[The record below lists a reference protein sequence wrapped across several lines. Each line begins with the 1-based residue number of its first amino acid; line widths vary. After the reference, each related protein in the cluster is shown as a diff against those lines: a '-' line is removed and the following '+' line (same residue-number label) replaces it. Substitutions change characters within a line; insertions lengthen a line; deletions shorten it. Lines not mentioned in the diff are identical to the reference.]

1 MSMTVRTAIKG
12 VKDIN
17 LMMEALEAM
26 GIEARLQSGT
36 QVRGRM
42 VLAKAK
48 IQGRWV
54 GIARNSRSELE
65 LVGDSDWKVMKN
77 GNFVN
82 QLRQQTGLA
91 AVKKKVEEMAYS
103 IDTITT
109 EENGSI
115 RVVARAWG

>member
-12 VKDIN
+12 VKDID

-26 GIEARLQSGT
+26 GLEACLLSGT
-36 QVRGRM
+36 QIRGRR

-77 GNFVN
+77 ENFVN
-82 QLRQQTGLA
+82 RLRQQTGLA